1 MRKFLIAAPLA
12 LATAAVL
19 ATPASAAPGSYNSA
33 QISREI
39 SQLDSRIDR
48 AQARRAISPREAN
61 QLHRE
66 VRQIRDLRA
75 HYARGGFTRAELRTL
90 NVRID
95 NVERKLRA
103 ERNDRDNRPGRNP
116 YRR

>member
-39 SQLDSRIDR
+39 IDIKLDM
-48 AQARRAISPREAN
+48 P
-61 QLHRE
+61 
-66 VRQIRDLRA
+66 
-75 HYARGGFTRAELRTL
+75 L
-90 NVRID
+90 NHIQ
-95 NVERKLRA
+95 
-103 ERNDRDNRPGRNP
+103 
-116 YRR
+116 